1 MTSIHRVGLT
11 GPKKVIADDERAGA
25 LELRPL
31 YPLEGEN
38 TDWSELAQQAGNI
51 FATPEWAST
60 WWRHFGAGRSLLAT
74 ECRSS
79 EGRLVAVLPLY
90 LWRRRP
96 LRVVRLVGHHAGD
109 QLGPV
114 CLARDRPAVA
124 EALAAALA
132 DCNADIFVGEQM
144 PCAEGWGSLLDA
156 KTLVREGSPI
166 LRLEASD
173 WEAFLA
179 SCSRNLRSQIRTRER
194 KLMRTHEVRY
204 RMAASRSELEADLD
218 TLFALHRLRWQ
229 GKPTGFMTAEPFH
242 REFAVCALERDWL
255 RLWFLEIDNVARAA
269 WYGFRFG
276 GVESFYQGGR
286 DPLWDPYSTGFLV
299 LVHSIREALADGMS
313 EYRFLR
319 GEEEYKY
326 RFASSDPGL
335 ETIGLTRGLTSR
347 AALGAALLARRSE
360 VLKSMISP

>member
-1 MTSIHRVGLT
+1 VDA
-11 GPKKVIADDERAGA
+11 GPGGA

-31 YPLEGEN
+31 GSLEGAN
-38 TDWSELAQQAGNI
+38 TDWNELAEETANI

-60 WWRHFGAGRSLLAT
+60 WWRHFGAGRRLLAT
-74 ECRSS
+74 ECRSR

-90 LWRRRP
+90 LWRGRP

-114 CLARDRPAVA
+114 CLARDRRVVA

-132 DCNADIFVGEQM
+132 DCDADIFIGEQM
-144 PCAEGWGSLLDA
+144 ASGEGWGGLLGA

-166 LRLEASD
+166 LSLAEPD
-173 WEAFLA
+173 WDAFLA
-179 SCSRNLRSQIRTRER
+179 ACSRNLRSQVRTRER
-194 KLMRTHEVRY
+194 KLMRTHEGRY
-204 RMAASRSELEADLD
+204 RMTASRSELEADLD

-229 GKPTGFMTAEPFH
+229 GKPTSFMAAESFH
-242 REFAVCALERDWL
+242 REFAALALERGWL
-255 RLWFLEIDNVARAA
+255 RLWFLEIEGLPRAA

-276 GVESFYQGGR
+276 GVESFYQSGR
-286 DPLWDPYSTGFLV
+286 DRSWDAYSTGFLV

-319 GEEEYKY
+319 GDEEYKY
-326 RFASSDPGL
+326 RFASSDHRL
-335 ETIGLTRGLTSR
+335 ETIGLTRGLASR
-347 AALGAALLARRSE
+347 AALGAALLARRST
-360 VLKSMISP
+360 VLKNMVSP

>member
-1 MTSIHRVGLT
+1 VTSIHRAGLT
-11 GPKKVIADDERAGA
+11 GPKRVTVDDERAGA

-31 YPLEGEN
+31 CLLEGAN
-38 TDWSELAQQAGNI
+38 TDWNELAEQAGNI
-51 FATPEWAST
+51 FGTPEWATT
-60 WWRHFGAGRSLLAT
+60 WWRHFGAGRRLLAT
-74 ECRSS
+74 ECRSR

-90 LWRRRP
+90 LWRGKP

-114 CLARDRPAVA
+114 CLARDRRAVA
-124 EALAAALA
+124 EALAAVLA
-132 DCNADIFVGEQM
+132 DCDADIFVGEQM
-144 PCAEGWGSLLDA
+144 ACAEGWGGLLSA

-166 LRLEASD
+166 LRLEEPD

-204 RMAASRSELEADLD
+204 RMTASRSELEADLD

-229 GKPTGFMTAEPFH
+229 GQPTSFMTAESFH
-242 REFAVCALERDWL
+242 REFAACALERGWL
-255 RLWFLEIDNVARAA
+255 RLWFLEIDSVPRAA

-286 DPLWDPYSTGFLV
+286 DRSWDPYSTGFLV
-299 LVHSIREALADGMS
+299 LVHSIREALADRMS

-360 VLKSMISP
+360 MVRSMISP

>member
-1 MTSIHRVGLT
+1 MEDG
-11 GPKKVIADDERAGA
+11 RAWA

-31 YPLEGEN
+31 CPLEVTN
-38 TDWSELAQQAGNI
+38 TDWNELAEQAGNI

-60 WWRHFGAGRSLLAT
+60 WWRHFGAGRKLLAT
-74 ECRSS
+74 ECRSR

-90 LWRRRP
+90 LWRSRP

-114 CLARDRPAVA
+114 CLARDRHAVA
-124 EALAAALA
+124 EALGTALA
-132 DCNADIFVGEQM
+132 DCHADIFIGEQM
-144 PCAEGWGSLLDA
+144 ACAEGWGGLLDA

-166 LRLEASD
+166 LRLEEPD
-173 WEAFLA
+173 WETFLA

-194 KLMRTHEVRY
+194 KLMRTFEVEY
-204 RMAASRSELEADLD
+204 RMTANRSELDADLD

-229 GKPTGFMTAEPFH
+229 GKPTSFMKAESFH
-242 REFAVCALERDWL
+242 REFAACAFDRDWL
-255 RLWFLEIDNVARAA
+255 RLWFLEIDGLPRAA

-276 GVESFYQGGR
+276 RVESFYQGGR
-286 DPLWDPYSTGFLV
+286 DPSWDAYSTGFLV

-319 GEEEYKY
+319 GEEGYKY

-335 ETIGLTRGLTSR
+335 ETIGLTRGLASR
-347 AALGAALLARRSE
+347 AALAAALLGRRTE
-360 VLKSMISP
+360 ALKNMISP

>member
-1 MTSIHRVGLT
+1 V
-11 GPKKVIADDERAGA
+11 DDGRAET

-31 YPLEGEN
+31 CSLDGKN
-38 TDWSELAQQAGNI
+38 ADWDDLAEQAGNI
-51 FATPEWAST
+51 FGTPEWAST
-60 WWRHFGAGRSLLAT
+60 WWRHFGAGRRLLAT
-74 ECRSS
+74 ECRSR

-90 LWRRRP
+90 LWRGRP
-96 LRVVRLVGHHAGD
+96 LRVVRLIGHHAGD

-114 CLARDRPAVA
+114 CLARDRHAVA

-132 DCNADIFVGEQM
+132 NCDADIFLGEQTA
-144 PCAEGWGSLLDA
+144 CAEDWGGLLNA

-166 LRLEASD
+166 VRLEAPD

-204 RMAASRSELEADLD
+204 RMTASRSGLEADLD

-229 GKPTGFMTAEPFH
+229 GKPTSFITAESFH
-242 REFAVCALERDWL
+242 REFAACALARDWL
-255 RLWFLEIDNVARAA
+255 RLWFLEIDGVPRAA
-269 WYGFRFG
+269 WYGFRFA

-286 DPLWDPYSTGFLV
+286 DPSWDAYSTGFLV

-326 RFASSDPGL
+326 RFATSDPGL
-335 ETIGLTRGLTSR
+335 ETIGLTRGFTAR
-347 AALGAALLARRSE
+347 AALSAALLARKSE
-360 VLKSMISP
+360 ILKAMISP

>member
-1 MTSIHRVGLT
+1 MTSIHRAGLT
-11 GPKKVIADDERAGA
+11 GPKRVTVDDERAGA
-25 LELRPL
+25 LQLRPL
-31 YPLEGEN
+31 CLLEGAN
-38 TDWSELAQQAGNI
+38 TDWSELAEQVGNI
-51 FATPEWAST
+51 FGTPEWATT
-60 WWRHFGAGRSLLAT
+60 WWRHFGAGRRLLAT
-74 ECRSS
+74 ECRSR

-90 LWRRRP
+90 LWRGRP

-124 EALAAALA
+124 EALAAALV
-132 DCNADIFVGEQM
+132 DCDADIFVGEQM
-144 PCAEGWGSLLDA
+144 ACAEGWGGLLSA

-166 LRLEASD
+166 LQLEEPD
-173 WEAFLA
+173 WEGFLA

-194 KLMRTHEVRY
+194 KLMRTHDVRY
-204 RMAASRSELEADLD
+204 RMTASRSELEADLD

-229 GKPTGFMTAEPFH
+229 GKPTSFMTDESFH
-242 REFAVCALERDWL
+242 REFAACALERDWL
-255 RLWFLEIDNVARAA
+255 RLWFLEIDSVPRAA

-276 GVESFYQGGR
+276 GIESFYQGGR
-286 DPLWDPYSTGFLV
+286 DPSWDPYSTGFLV
-299 LVHSIREALADGMS
+299 LIHSIREALADGMS

-335 ETIGLTRGLTSR
+335 ETIGLSRGLTSR

-360 VLKSMISP
+360 MVKRMISP